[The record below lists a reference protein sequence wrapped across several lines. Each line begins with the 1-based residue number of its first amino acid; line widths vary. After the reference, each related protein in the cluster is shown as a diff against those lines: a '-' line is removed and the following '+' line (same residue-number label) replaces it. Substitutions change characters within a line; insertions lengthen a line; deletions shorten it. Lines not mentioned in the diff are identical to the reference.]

1 MPSSPVLTPPTT
13 SPASPSHTPPTTP
26 PLMPSPSPESTPP
39 ASPVASGHPMT
50 REEAHMEVATID
62 WNDSK
67 FEKDEL
73 YEDIN
78 APQWIDFSANHPHPS
93 THDDDAWFC
102 RPDCNHP
109 KSADDF
115 FTKTISNP
123 SKISMKNQDNIKH
136 DSNTTVKKRG
146 TQLNKISRSNAKR
159 VQDCENQNPNLLRS
173 EKKAD
178 NSSSKREESLRK
190 LKSTFSA
197 RNLFTGNNILN
208 QITEFCNELKRLGS
222 KKKEKGDEH
231 REKEIVQKKSEVG
244 VLQQGRQK

>member
-1 MPSSPVLTPPTT
+1 MSFNGQKNNADVSVVLFNSYTQTKPSNLKRFIVLSQTP
-13 SPASPSHTPPTTP
+13 
-26 PLMPSPSPESTPP
+26 
-39 ASPVASGHPMT
+39 
-50 REEAHMEVATID
+50 EEAHMEIATID

-102 RPDCNHP
+102 RPECNHP

-146 TQLNKISRSNAKR
+146 TQLNKISRSNANR
-159 VQDCENQNPNLLRS
+159 VQDCENQNPNLLTPADHHAISRS
-173 EKKAD
+173 GKKKAD
-178 NSSSKREESLRK
+178 NSSSKREETPRK

-197 RNLFTGNNILN
+197 RNLFAGNNILN

-231 REKEIVQKKSEVG
+231 REKENVQKKSEVG
-244 VLQQGRQK
+244 VLQERQQ